1 MPSTPI
7 DPIIQQIDALL
18 ASAGLMVP
26 PDLKAGV
33 YSEAKD
39 LLVAVQR
46 LRAPRQAAAEPSNI
60 FSLVKY
66 SVLPGAR
73 S

>member
-1 MPSTPI
+1 MPSTSA

-39 LLVAVQR
+39 LLIAVQL
-46 LRAPRQAAAEPSNI
+46 LRSPRTAAVEPSNI

-73 S
+73 A